1 MTTIFTST
9 EGASLNVD
17 AWSNEILD
25 AYSRKLVMAKCCTDV
40 SSWAKSSGGFV
51 TLEIPAPTLLN
62 SGAARSRA
70 LTVGNDTAI
79 TFDKQTTA
87 KVTITISSAYYLAT
101 GVTEGEQAVSGYDI
115 IQMYTPNIAESLSRT
130 IDGLLTTL
138 VTSLTT
144 NDVGALIED
153 PTFDDILLSVQKL
166 DDGDVPHDNRN
177 FVGSNA
183 FGTAL
188 MKMGQLT
195 SIDYTD
201 SKPLT
206 RGDRQ
211 AGGHPLPDLQ
221 QHGGV
226 ECRWTRQ
233 LPGPDG
239 LYRLHDAPW
248 PAHAEVRRHQVP
260 RQRGRGIRCHRRR
273 HHAAGSRSEAA
284 GAVITKEDTRDE
296 SSLPL
301 LSKEGSQEPQDA
313 PALLRGQAP

>member
-25 AYSRKLVMAKCCTDV
+25 AYTRKLVMAKCCTDV

-70 LTVGNDTAI
+70 LTVGNNLAI
-79 TFDKQTTA
+79 TFDKETTA
-87 KVTITISSAYYLAT
+87 KVTITISNAYYLAT

-115 IQMYTPNIAESLSRT
+115 IQMYTPNISESLSRT

-153 PTFDDILLSVQKL
+153 PTFDDILLTIQKL
-166 DDGDVPHDNRN
+166 DDGDVPLDNRN

-206 RGDRQ
+206 SGEIGKLVGIPFQTCNNMAGSNAAGHDNFLGRTDCIGYTMPLGPHTRKFDDIKYLDSEVAVSAVIGVGIMRQ
-211 AGGHPLPDLQ
+211 AA
-221 QHGGV
+221 GV
-226 ECRWTRQ
+226 R
-233 LPGPDG
+233 
-239 LYRLHDAPW
+239 
-248 PAHAEVRRHQVP
+248 
-260 RQRGRGIRCHRRR
+260 
-273 HHAAGSRSEAA
+273 
-284 GAVITKEDTRDE
+284 
-296 SSLPL
+296 
-301 LSKEGSQEPQDA
+301 
-313 PALLRGQAP
+313 LRGP